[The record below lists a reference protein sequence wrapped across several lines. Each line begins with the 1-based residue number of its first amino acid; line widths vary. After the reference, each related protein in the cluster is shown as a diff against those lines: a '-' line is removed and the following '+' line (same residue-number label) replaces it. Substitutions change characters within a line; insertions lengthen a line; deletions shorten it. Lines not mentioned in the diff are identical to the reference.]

1 MSQVKAHEKNI
12 RWNALSLVLL
22 PLYVWTIDK
31 HKELYPLNLDDW
43 TEINF
48 LDRRVYMNDGY
59 ALITWNLKR
68 IS

>member
-12 RWNALSLVLL
+12 RWNALSLVLF

-48 LDRRVYMNDGY
+48 WIGESIWMMVMHSSLE
-59 ALITWNLKR
+59 I
-68 IS
+68 